1 MTKEQHQQR
10 RPEDEKNLLEWIVFA
25 ASLLL
30 IMGILSYL
38 VYQVAIHEDGS
49 PDLAITYVHDPAPH
63 APHRYFLRIKN
74 DGQETAEEVQVEM
87 VLERGGEEM
96 ETAALTLPYLPKQSV
111 REGWLVFSKD
121 PATADTLYARVISY
135 KKP

>member
-1 MTKEQHQQR
+1 MTEEKKHEG
-10 RPEDEKNLLEWIVFA
+10 RPEDQKNLLEWMVFA
-25 ASLLL
+25 VSLLMV
-30 IMGILSYL
+30 IGILGYL
-38 VYQVAIHEDGS
+38 VYQVAVYEEGS
-49 PDLAITYVHDPAPH
+49 PDLHFTYVHGPAPH

-74 DGQETAEEVQVEM
+74 DGQETAEEGQVEM